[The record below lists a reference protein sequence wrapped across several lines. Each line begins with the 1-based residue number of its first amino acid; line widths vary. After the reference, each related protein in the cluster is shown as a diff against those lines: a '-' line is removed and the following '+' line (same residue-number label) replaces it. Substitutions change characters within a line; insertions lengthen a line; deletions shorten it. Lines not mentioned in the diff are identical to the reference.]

1 MWVPAN
7 QVAAIPK
14 GREDN
19 THLNVHGGRIVA
31 GLAMDAIAKE
41 VPELAKYVRHYDF
54 VVAQDGSGDF
64 FTVQEAIDAVPDF
77 RKNIRTTIL
86 VRKGVYKE
94 KIVVPESKINISLIG
109 QEGAILSYD
118 DYAQKKNCFGGEK
131 GTSGSSSCYIYAP
144 DFYAEN
150 ITFENSSGPV
160 GQAVACFVS
169 ADRAFFKNCR
179 FLGFQDTL
187 YTYGKDVTHYQIDKQ
202 SEYSFWFHS
211 LADNIIKLHKS
222 EDPNDT
228 LAFSFKSV
236 EIIPTYTEVTKKDSV
251 VMFDGVRYRAY
262 VYINPSQMKVV
273 KTTYSE
279 DGISMDNIYYDNV
292 MHICVYEGKKSLY
305 AKDITK
311 QMFVDVIPTDF
322 LQQAILSDMNFTGI
336 DRKGYHYQALV
347 CIPESPV
354 CNLVNLTIS
363 FDGKLNITAAKYK

>member
-1 MWVPAN
+1 MHKIKQMIKYIATLLLTVLF
-7 QVAAIPK
+7 VACNNGKGQQPSEENEDPK
-14 GREDN
+14 
-19 THLNVHGGRIVA
+19 
-31 GLAMDAIAKE
+31 AKE
-41 VPELAKYVRHYDF
+41 ILQGIWLDDETETPLMRIIGDTIYYSD
-54 VVAQDGSGDF
+54 AQSAPVYF
-64 FTVQEAIDAVPDF
+64 
-77 RKNIRTTIL
+77 KIL
-86 VRKGVYKE
+86 K
-94 KIVVPESKINISLIG
+94 
-109 QEGAILSYD
+109 
-118 DYAQKKNCFGGEK
+118 
-131 GTSGSSSCYIYAP
+131 
-144 DFYAEN
+144 
-150 ITFENSSGPV
+150 
-160 GQAVACFVS
+160 
-169 ADRAFFKNCR
+169 
-179 FLGFQDTL
+179 DTL

-322 LQQAILSDMNFTGI
+322 LQQAILSDINFTGI